1 MCYNPISVVGVGLV
15 PCGHCLEC
23 VSRYSTEWT
32 ARCVLEASL
41 YKKNCMITL
50 TYDEASL
57 PASGKLERSDYQ
69 KFLKRL
75 RKKFSDIKIR
85 YYGCG
90 EYGSLK
96 GRPHFHIILFNF
108 DFDDKYFYKTDKKG
122 VRLYRSD
129 TLEKLWTFGFST
141 IGEVNSHTVK
151 YCTKYLQKCF
161 FDKSMRG
168 FSFMSKMN
176 GGIGLQA
183 FQNSR
188 VPVISDKIYYDG
200 RFTSI
205 PEYFLRK
212 VKETDEISFDYVKSK
227 RRNKAMN
234 DFIFKKDYFIDD
246 DGVVEPCFE
255 IDEVLYFTEMQNRKK
270 KVEEKFGKFLTY

>member
-1 MCYNPISVVGVGLV
+1 MYWGKRNENER
-15 PCGHCLEC
+15 LETRKEK
-23 VSRYSTEWT
+23 V
-32 ARCVLEASL
+32 
-41 YKKNCMITL
+41 
-50 TYDEASL
+50 DE
-57 PASGKLERSDYQ
+57 

-108 DFDDKYFYKTDKKG
+108 DFEDKYFYKIDKKG
-122 VRLYRSD
+122 VKLYRSG

-141 IGEVNSHTVK
+141 VGEVNSHTVK

-168 FSFMSKMN
+168 FSFMSKQD
-176 GGIGLQA
+176 GGIGFQA
-183 FQNSR
+183 FLQSR
-188 VPVISDKIYYDG
+188 VPLSSDKIYYDG
-200 RFTSI
+200 KYTHI
-205 PEYFLRK
+205 PEYYLRK
-212 VKETDEISFDYVKSK
+212 IKIYDEVTFDYIKSK

-234 DFIFKKDYFIDD
+234 DFVVKKDYFIDD
-246 DGVVEPCFE
+246 DGVIEPCFE
-255 IDEVLYFTEMQNRKK
+255 IDEVLYYTEMQNRKK